1 MKFVKFKSL
10 EKNQLYGIYIVFR
23 EWTSQQI
30 GEKQRLLDEQRKADQ
45 LYDIKAIELDQRA
58 SEVCVCVCVMQSD
71 MDVYGVVLQLAAAE
85 EQTRRNLNVSAKQQ
99 NLKMV
104 SHILPCDGI
113 DKGCTCMYGI
123 VSRLVVLVY
132 HKYESCQNAS
142 A

>member
-58 SEVCVCVCVMQSD
+58 SEVCVCVFVCVLCSLTWMY
-71 MDVYGVVLQLAAAE
+71 MVLCY
-85 EQTRRNLNVSAKQQ
+85 S
-99 NLKMV
+99 
-104 SHILPCDGI
+104 
-113 DKGCTCMYGI
+113 
-123 VSRLVVLVY
+123 
-132 HKYESCQNAS
+132 
-142 A
+142 